1 MIILHHFEMQQEIGE
16 KRWETVL
23 IVMVILFLLTVRLLL
38 IFSYSVDL
46 DGMESAFV
54 IYVQRLTDNQPLYG
68 NPTDYPY
75 FVCLFLPTYIYVLK
89 FLVEIFGA
97 GSKTDPHVIFIIGR
111 AFSFSVFLLQVCLSF
126 FYCKKRF
133 LISNRNLL
141 FGVMLYLLLISG
153 HMYVM
158 RPDALKVL
166 FFNTAILFLVEYTF
180 FTKKNWILLSAV
192 FFFLLSTVVKQ
203 DMLIYSSLILLA
215 TFLFRKDYKYFLSW
229 MCYMLLLVVW
239 LSCYRLY
246 FGAYF
251 FDHVVLFNFQKLT
264 KVYSSFNLFV
274 VLLSLSRLMPI
285 FLFLFF
291 YKTEKRSIS
300 VLLKIWTAVFL
311 VVSHFFMLRAGSYL
325 NYGYETVFLLVFAL
339 LVLYSNERKKLY
351 LINYKLFT
359 CFFLLYLFATNY
371 IIHSYNYSF
380 KEQEILKT
388 SYMQKVKEVQQ
399 IHEMIQDKP
408 IFVTDL
414 RNVFFYH
421 HCNLIYGY
429 DYNITRF
436 MEVYLPLKVYK
447 LLPKGVYSYPVFFN
461 PSTYN
466 KKFLDGS
473 VPYIA
478 SPIDRD
484 FFIKKYYSLY
494 QPADTIGSV
503 ILYKYKN

>member
-1 MIILHHFEMQQEIGE
+1 M
-16 KRWETVL
+16 
-23 IVMVILFLLTVRLLL
+23 
-38 IFSYSVDL
+38 
-46 DGMESAFV
+46 
-54 IYVQRLTDNQPLYG
+54 
-68 NPTDYPY
+68 
-75 FVCLFLPTYIYVLK
+75 
-89 FLVEIFGA
+89 
-97 GSKTDPHVIFIIGR
+97 
-111 AFSFSVFLLQVCLSF
+111 
-126 FYCKKRF
+126 
-133 LISNRNLL
+133 
-141 FGVMLYLLLISG
+141 
-153 HMYVM
+153 
-158 RPDALKVL
+158 
-166 FFNTAILFLVEYTF
+166 
-180 FTKKNWILLSAV
+180 
-192 FFFLLSTVVKQ
+192 
-203 DMLIYSSLILLA
+203 
-215 TFLFRKDYKYFLSW
+215 
-229 MCYMLLLVVW
+229 
-239 LSCYRLY
+239 
-246 FGAYF
+246 
-251 FDHVVLFNFQKLT
+251 
-264 KVYSSFNLFV
+264 
-274 VLLSLSRLMPI
+274 
-285 FLFLFF
+285 
-291 YKTEKRSIS
+291 
-300 VLLKIWTAVFL
+300 LKIWTAVFL